1 MDLRLRTGLTAAMLA
16 AIAACTPTSPIEATP
31 APQVTLYGLRMQYF
45 KGSQLHLM
53 GRAARVTYQRS
64 TGEVIASDALVRL
77 PQTGGAPAAGQRAPA
92 IGLEVRAGQM
102 EGSMTSRKALAS
114 GGVVVR
120 TRAGLVGRTDSARFD
135 GEVMEATGDQPVRV
149 EGPGYTMDAAGFHF
163 WFNDEQFEFAGGVSS
178 RLGAAP

>member
-1 MDLRLRTGLTAAMLA
+1 MDFRLRPWLA
-16 AIAACTPTSPIEATP
+16 AAALAAAVACTPASPIESTP
-31 APQVTLYGLRMQYF
+31 APQVTLYGVRMQYF

-64 TGEVIASDALVRL
+64 SGEVVASDALVRL

-92 IGLEVRAGQM
+92 SGMEVRAGQM

-120 TRAGLVGRTDSARFD
+120 TRAGLLGRTESARFD
-135 GEVMEATGDQPVRV
+135 GEGMEATGDQPVRV
-149 EGPGYTMDAAGFHF
+149 EGPGYAMDAAGFHF
-163 WFNDEQFEFAGGVSS
+163 WFNDEQFEFVGGVRS